1 VKNIPN
7 DPKIYQ
13 IATKCK
19 YQMTVKWT
27 KSFHWKT
34 LQNLPQLDFFWFENT
49 TIWQPWFRRQSFKKV
64 FRGDKEWNDPWQKNS
79 ITNLKLRQS
88 HPGWPDEFA
97 KKSAIL

>member
-1 VKNIPN
+1 M
-7 DPKIYQ
+7 YQ

-19 YQMTVKWT
+19 YQMAVKNVPKASIVWPS
-27 KSFHWKT
+27 KIYPNWI
-34 LQNLPQLDFFWFENT
+34 FWFENT